1 MKDAR
6 RRIAFLKT
14 NFRVVPG
21 TKKGERKRKTKK
33 MGTNRIPKGWVK
45 KESPIVKPA
54 REIQRRF
61 LLDRAFQVRAMLL
74 MRNKVYRD
82 SENVSVDPY
91 TSMGQITTKIAE
103 SNPTFLP

>member
-6 RRIAFLKT
+6 RRMAFLET
-14 NFRVVPG
+14 DLRVAPAI
-21 TKKGERKRKTKK
+21 KKRERKRKTKK
-33 MGTNRIPKGWVK
+33 IGTNKIPKGWVK

-74 MRNKVYRD
+74 IRNKV
-82 SENVSVDPY
+82 
-91 TSMGQITTKIAE
+91 
-103 SNPTFLP
+103 

>member
-1 MKDAR
+1 MMKDAR

-14 NFRVVPG
+14 DFRVVAG
-21 TKKGERKRKTKK
+21 IKSFERKRKIKK
-33 MGTNRIPKGWVK
+33 IGTNRTPKGLVK

-74 MRNKVYRD
+74 IRNKV
-82 SENVSVDPY
+82 
-91 TSMGQITTKIAE
+91 
-103 SNPTFLP
+103 